1 MHKVK
6 IEGYEGDRAQVLID
20 GKPIR
25 CRKVDVHMETGY
37 VHTADIELVGEP
49 DMEFDGYVTYDF
61 TVKTVESAVNVLK
74 AALQKNDLV
83 AFLGMNEL
91 NRVAGK

>member
-6 IEGYEGDRAQVLID
+6 IEGFDADRARVLID
-20 GKPIR
+20 GKPVR
-25 CRKVDVHMETGY
+25 CRKVDVHMEVGY
-37 VHTADIELVGEP
+37 AHTADIELFGEP
-49 DMEFDGYVTYDF
+49 EMEFDGLVTYDF
-61 TVKTVESAVNVLK
+61 TVKTVESAVNVMK
-74 AALQKNDLV
+74 AALQKNDLI